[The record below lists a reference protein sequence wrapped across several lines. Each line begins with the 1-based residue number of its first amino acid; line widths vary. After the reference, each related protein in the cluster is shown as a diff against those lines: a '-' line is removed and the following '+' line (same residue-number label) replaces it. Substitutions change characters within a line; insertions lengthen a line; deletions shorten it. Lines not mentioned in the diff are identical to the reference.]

1 MRGWCVAHMCSAVE
15 LILSRNT
22 VRTCGARCAPETRH
36 HGISWR
42 KLFSLVPGAKHC
54 FLQIRVPNIKCGE
67 SWHDQ
72 NKHGRDPLQNDVL
85 PLVVGL
91 TCVFLQWSE
100 MYGSSDQ
107 SVHNYGSRTTTF
119 IDCARHFVRTLTHA
133 FEAQALTD
141 EMYGARIC
149 FARAPLSAQSTEHCE
164 NDLSPLVLMNFE
176 ILVVC
181 FEFGEDGNWS
191 SGTACLSMPNVLRK
205 FFRGLLCA
213 RSPKGSAQAR
223 NLFGHLESCVWPSSR
238 IPIGRA
244 CERLESDRIF
254 YQLFRTTSTRRT
266 SRAKQGLLRCCCLS
280 SFSRRFLTQ
289 LEAGILSTKGR
300 GGA

>member
-141 EMYGARIC
+141 EMYGARMC

-181 FEFGEDGNWS
+181 FEPTRDLRLRIAPGVHGQQLTCAAGHQIPRGLGPTTRTLEKSARQQGHEHNVARPTTTLVRCTLCVLPTLSSALVSPVELQKQNWS
-191 SGTACLSMPNVLRK
+191 NAKTRTVDFQCVCS
-205 FFRGLLCA
+205 
-213 RSPKGSAQAR
+213 SAPQ
-223 NLFGHLESCVWPSSR
+223 
-238 IPIGRA
+238 
-244 CERLESDRIF
+244 
-254 YQLFRTTSTRRT
+254 RT
-266 SRAKQGLLRCCCLS
+266 S
-280 SFSRRFLTQ
+280 
-289 LEAGILSTKGR
+289 
-300 GGA
+300 